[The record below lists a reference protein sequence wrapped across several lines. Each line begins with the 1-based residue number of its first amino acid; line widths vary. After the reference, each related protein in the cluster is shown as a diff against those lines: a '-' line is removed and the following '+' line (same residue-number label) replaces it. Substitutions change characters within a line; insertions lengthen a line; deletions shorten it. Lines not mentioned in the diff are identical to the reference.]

1 LRKYTLSSVTI
12 GAYAVVAFFVFSAAA
27 AETVLLYP
35 NILRDVPESLQM
47 TQDFMS
53 VIGVGDVMRPLGGLM
68 MVSALIA
75 AAASV
80 RYRIARVWVAAS
92 VAALLSGQFLLSIT
106 YLWPRATILFDH
118 RAEHTLAEIERA
130 AEEFLVGQYF
140 RIAAAGLAALFAVIA
155 ALKTYRAKTLAELP

>member
-1 LRKYTLSSVTI
+1 
-12 GAYAVVAFFVFSAAA
+12 
-27 AETVLLYP
+27 
-35 NILRDVPESLQM
+35 
-47 TQDFMS
+47 
-53 VIGVGDVMRPLGGLM
+53 DVMRPLGGLM